1 MRTNKIR
8 VLLLALLPVLSLL
21 SISGCA
27 RECEHKVETWTYKS
41 GESCLGGVFVGSCS
55 ECDESVERVG
65 TVEDHSFGE
74 TVTVNPTCLE
84 GGYDLKVCSNCSLEE
99 KSNETFARGHAVTIE
114 NHYQTC
120 ESGEYYVMS
129 CTVCDHEE
137 RVDGKPA
144 LGHDYVGVEYVSDED
159 GHSRRCKRCGE
170 LSEVESHE
178 YGNDMYCDTC
188 GFYSD
193 AEIYNVTIWV
203 SELYGVAEQLNEQIN
218 AFMALNPD
226 IHINA
231 TIIGVTAADAASRI
245 IASPS
250 SAPDIFCFSQDKLAE
265 LVRVGALLAP
275 SEEVAENIKINNDAG
290 SVLSASYDGTV
301 YAYPMSA
308 DNGYYLYYDKSI
320 ISNPDSLEDI
330 IAACE
335 ANNKKLRFNLENAWY
350 TASFFFATGCGS
362 EWLTNE
368 AGEFIGIL
376 DDFNSENGLVAMR
389 GMRMLA
395 QSSCYDSNSDWFG
408 DAGAIV
414 TGVWNKDAAL
424 AHFGANLGAADL
436 PSFTVD
442 GQSYHLG
449 SYCGTRLMGVKPE
462 TDDRRAEVLSMLAQY
477 LTGEECQTE
486 RYESFNW
493 IPSNKAAQ
501 SSDAIKA
508 DISASALI
516 EQNEYA
522 TPQGNI
528 CGAWWDIA
536 RILGAEAKKSASDD
550 DLKAAL
556 DNYDFDIAE
565 WIAYNTES
573 KNVWSVIG
581 SIGGTSWDFDFVMI
595 EYSDGVRISEEIEM
609 KLGDEFK
616 VRQGLSWDNNYGQG
630 GEKNG
635 ANIVVET
642 SGTYRVQLTLGEDG
656 SVSIELIPVE

>member
-1 MRTNKIR
+1 
-8 VLLLALLPVLSLL
+8 
-21 SISGCA
+21 
-27 RECEHKVETWTYKS
+27 
-41 GESCLGGVFVGSCS
+41 
-55 ECDESVERVG
+55 
-65 TVEDHSFGE
+65 
-74 TVTVNPTCLE
+74 
-84 GGYDLKVCSNCSLEE
+84 
-99 KSNETFARGHAVTIE
+99 
-114 NHYQTC
+114 
-120 ESGEYYVMS
+120 
-129 CTVCDHEE
+129 
-137 RVDGKPA
+137 
-144 LGHDYVGVEYVSDED
+144 
-159 GHSRRCKRCGE
+159 
-170 LSEVESHE
+170 
-178 YGNDMYCDTC
+178 
-188 GFYSD
+188 
-193 AEIYNVTIWV
+193 
-203 SELYGVAEQLNEQIN
+203 
-218 AFMALNPD
+218 
-226 IHINA
+226 
-231 TIIGVTAADAASRI
+231 
-245 IASPS
+245 
-250 SAPDIFCFSQDKLAE
+250 
-265 LVRVGALLAP
+265 
-275 SEEVAENIKINNDAG
+275 
-290 SVLSASYDGTV
+290 
-301 YAYPMSA
+301 
-308 DNGYYLYYDKSI
+308 
-320 ISNPDSLEDI
+320 
-330 IAACE
+330 
-335 ANNKKLRFNLENAWY
+335 
-350 TASFFFATGCGS
+350 
-362 EWLTNE
+362 
-368 AGEFIGIL
+368 
-376 DDFNSENGLVAMR
+376 
-389 GMRMLA
+389 
-395 QSSCYDSNSDWFG
+395 
-408 DAGAIV
+408 
-414 TGVWNKDAAL
+414 
-424 AHFGANLGAADL
+424 
-436 PSFTVD
+436 
-442 GQSYHLG
+442 
-449 SYCGTRLMGVKPE
+449 MGVKPE